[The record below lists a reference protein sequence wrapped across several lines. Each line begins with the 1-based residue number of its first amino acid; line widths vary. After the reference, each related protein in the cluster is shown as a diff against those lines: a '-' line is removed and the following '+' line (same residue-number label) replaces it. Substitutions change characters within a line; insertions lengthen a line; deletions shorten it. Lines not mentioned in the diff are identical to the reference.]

1 VERLARGKSK
11 VLALSAGV
19 CAMHG
24 QAVDQL
30 GPEMQEAP
38 MPVPTV
44 CAVWEPKLR
53 GVPCG
58 HCHKLDGEPDMVVCD
73 RCSTPYHQ
81 ACVALSSP
89 VVKGPWYCNICRGAI
104 RLAGYADPVEDLAL
118 LDYLFRGLLPDDECE
133 YRRVRS
139 LASVYRARG
148 EELETHVR
156 PYGAKTMGRWVPVPP
171 KPMRTAIV

>member
-1 VERLARGKSK
+1 
-11 VLALSAGV
+11 
-19 CAMHG
+19 MHG

-38 MPVPTV
+38 MPVPTM